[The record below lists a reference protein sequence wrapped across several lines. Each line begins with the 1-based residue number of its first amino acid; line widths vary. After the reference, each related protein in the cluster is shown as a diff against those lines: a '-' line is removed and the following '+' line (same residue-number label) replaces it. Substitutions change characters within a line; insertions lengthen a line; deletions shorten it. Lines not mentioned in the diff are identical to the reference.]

1 MDLAV
6 NDPGGSGFPVVCLP
20 MFSTTRATT
29 AAAFSSAFAGAGLR
43 EVYLDLP
50 GHGDSPGTGQADSQT
65 ILGTVCSWL
74 ESHLDGPALL
84 AGASYG
90 AYLAAGIARE
100 RPMLARGL
108 LLVCPGARVRPAE
121 RDLPEDEPP
130 AAAADWLAA
139 VPAELRA
146 HLDLAPGHD
155 DR

>member
-1 MDLAV
+1 
-6 NDPGGSGFPVVCLP
+6 

-90 AYLAAGIARE
+90 APIW
-100 RPMLARGL
+100 
-108 LLVCPGARVRPAE
+108 
-121 RDLPEDEPP
+121 PP
-130 AAAADWLAA
+130 ALPANGRCSPAGYCLFALAS
-139 VPAELRA
+139 
-146 HLDLAPGHD
+146 G
-155 DR
+155 